1 MSENTNAVEL
11 HGCIVCA
18 RIFNVLVVY
27 TPDEKLVNCAVTS
40 PGGHCVKDERDPLVA
55 CDFHSQ
61 EAIESALIKWKSR
74 YGKELG
80 NGIKKNKPDS
90 NGL

>member
-18 RIFNVLVVY
+18 RRFNVLAVY
-27 TPDEKLVNCAVTS
+27 TPDEKLVNCTVTS
-40 PGGHCVKDERDPLVA
+40 AGGHCVKDERNPLVA
-55 CDFHSQ
+55 CDSHSQ
-61 EAIESALIKWKSR
+61 EVIEHAYLRWKSV
-74 YGKELG
+74 YGEELE
-80 NGIKKNKPDS
+80 NEIKKNKPDS